1 MAFISWWF
9 VAALVVILGLVVTV
23 VIVRRNSAQAGQ
35 DHRPAVLVVGQ
46 FLALL
51 YAGVALVG
59 TVVNTITTLVSDSV
73 QVSLPMLY
81 LPATFPWITLDPAP
95 AASVVGGGTATTDV
109 LVAGLGMDARLLLA
123 AGTLIQGITIVVIAG
138 VVALLCHRL
147 LAGSP
152 FRPLL
157 TRWIMRTAALIAVG
171 GLVWQV
177 CYGVGNSIASH
188 QLLAPT
194 GWRGDTPSEAI
205 SDYVFTVL
213 PGSGLP
219 APTLAVQIDFWPLF
233 LGLAL
238 AAVAIAFRYS
248 ERLQRDTEGLV

>member
-1 MAFISWWF
+1 MALIPWWF

-23 VIVRRNSAQAGQ
+23 VIVRRDSAEPGPG
-35 DHRPAVLVVGQ
+35 HRPIVLVVGR
-46 FLALL
+46 FLASL
-51 YAGVALVG
+51 YAGVALIG
-59 TVVNTITTLVSDSV
+59 TIISTVATITSESV

-81 LPATFPWITLDPAP
+81 LPATYPWITLDPAP
-95 AASVVGGGTATTDV
+95 AASVVGGGSATADV

-123 AGTLIQGITIVVIAG
+123 AGTLIQGTTIVVIAG

-188 QLLAPT
+188 QVLEPSS
-194 GWRGDTPSEAI
+194 WRGDTPSEAI

-219 APTLAVQIDFWPLF
+219 GATLSIQIDFWPLF

>member
-1 MAFISWWF
+1 MAPIPWWL
-9 VAALVVILGLVVTV
+9 VVALVLILGLVVTV
-23 VIVRRNSAQAGQ
+23 VIVRRNSDHADPGQ
-35 DHRPAVLVVGQ
+35 RPVVLVVGRV
-46 FLALL
+46 LALL
-51 YAGVALVG
+51 YAGVALIG
-59 TVVNTITTLVSDSV
+59 TVIGTVATIISDTV

-81 LPATFPWITLDPAP
+81 QPATYPWVTLDPAP
-95 AASVVGGGTATTDV
+95 AASVVGGGTATADV
-109 LVAGLGMDARLLLA
+109 VVAGLGMDARLLLA

-157 TRWIMRTAALIAVG
+157 TRWIMRTSALIAVV

-188 QLLAPT
+188 QVLELS
-194 GWRGDTPSEAI
+194 GWRADTPSEAI

-213 PGSGLP
+213 PGSGP
-219 APTLAVQIDFWPLF
+219 PDPTLAIQIDFWPLF

-248 ERLQRDTEGLV
+248 ERLQRDMEGLV